1 MASSIGRKAFIEDI
15 MENPKANPFDT
26 MKNMESDA
34 LRNLLKERL
43 EDKKK
48 VLKPIMERYLT
59 DLKSQKTA
67 MLLAS
72 QVVVASE

>member
-1 MASSIGRKAFIEDI
+1 
-15 MENPKANPFDT
+15 

-43 EDKKK
+43 EGKKK
-48 VLKPIMERYLT
+48 ILKPMMERYLT

-72 QVVVASE
+72 QVAVASE

>member
-1 MASSIGRKAFIEDI
+1 M

-26 MKNMESDA
+26 MKSMESDS
-34 LRNLLKERL
+34 LRQLLKDKL
-43 EDKKK
+43 EGKKK
-48 VLKPIMERYLT
+48 ILKPMMERYLT

-72 QVVVASE
+72 QVAVASE

>member
-1 MASSIGRKAFIEDI
+1 
-15 MENPKANPFDT
+15 
-26 MKNMESDA
+26 MKTAESDA

-43 EDKKK
+43 EGKNR
-48 VLKPIMERYLT
+48 VLKPMMERYLT

-72 QVVVASE
+72 QVAMASE